1 MDESWRMCMGMST
14 TQHLPRRKSMEN
26 TIFSMNHVTMVMA
39 DHNLDAHDFS
49 DVFGGPPRSVLCRKL
64 SGDFT
69 GSASFYEEVFQP
81 PEFSSS
87 HSMKCGRS
95 LPAFRIPTRGEGFYS
110 DIFGSGDDLRLSRER
125 SRSNS
130 KAKSNSSSV
139 LSSEE
144 LSPLRPVARDDVG
157 LSSFASR
164 LRPINVPCRW
174 NSTTMMA
181 DEEPAK
187 QQGMPEFPSTR
198 SFYNENLYME
208 NENNFDNLM
217 RSSSYYGFC
226 RRASSPEI
234 ISLEPHSFRSVKISA
249 DDLEFNSPSSP
260 ASSLFQEPE
269 ATAGVRSDSV
279 QQQEQDEDEDE
290 DKDEDEDEVMS
301 SYVIEINS
309 DLREGT
315 GEAVSIDEAIAWAK
329 ERYNTQSSER
339 DHEKYQPIG
348 TEARSNAHESFDQ
361 QMDGHGTMQSPM
373 EEEQKKLKAKE
384 EKERSEEHI
393 KMWLLDEDVK
403 LWSSGKEN
411 NIRLLLSTLH
421 HILWPN
427 SGWHMIPLTSLIE
440 SSQVKKAYQKARLCL
455 HPDKLQQRG
464 ATLSQK
470 YVAEKA
476 FSILQDGW
484 DAFISQD
491 VFFN

>member
-1 MDESWRMCMGMST
+1 MDESWRMCMGMPT
-14 TQHLPRRKSMEN
+14 THHLPRRKSMEN
-26 TIFSMNHVTMVMA
+26 TSFSMNRVTMVMA
-39 DHNLDAHDFS
+39 DNNLDADYFS

-69 GSASFYEEVFQP
+69 RSASFYEEVFRP
-81 PEFSSS
+81 SELSSS
-87 HSMKCGRS
+87 RSMKCGRT
-95 LPAFRIPTRGEGFYS
+95 LPAFRIPSRGEGFYS
-110 DIFGSGDDLRLSRER
+110 DIFGSDDDFRLSRER

-130 KAKSNSSSV
+130 KAKSMSNSSSV
-139 LSSEE
+139 LSSED

-157 LSSFASR
+157 LSSFASK

-174 NSTTMMA
+174 NSTKMMA
-181 DEEPAK
+181 DEEAAK
-187 QQGMPEFPSTR
+187 QQGMPAFPSTR

-208 NENNFDNLM
+208 NDQNNVENLM
-217 RSSSYYGFC
+217 RSTSYYAFS

-249 DDLEFNSPSSP
+249 DDLDQLNSPSSP
-260 ASSLFQEPE
+260 ASSLYQEPE
-269 ATAGVRSDSV
+269 ARPGVFRSNNSM
-279 QQQEQDEDEDE
+279 QQQEEDD
-290 DKDEDEDEVMS
+290 DEDEDEVMS

-309 DLREGT
+309 DLREGS

-329 ERYNTQSSER
+329 ERYNTQSSETE
-339 DHEKYQPIG
+339 HEKEQSVG
-348 TEARSNAHESFDQ
+348 TDQARSTAYESFDRR
-361 QMDGHGTMQSPM
+361 MDGHGKKQSPM
-373 EEEQKKLKAKE
+373 EEWKAEE
-384 EKERSEEHI
+384 EKERSEERI
-393 KMWLLDEDVK
+393 KMGLLDEDVK

-421 HILWPN
+421 HILWQN
-427 SGWHMIPLTSLIE
+427 SGWHMIPLASLAE

-476 FSILQDGW
+476 FSILQDAW
-484 DAFISQD
+484 AAFISQD
-491 VFFN
+491 VVFN

>member
-14 TQHLPRRKSMEN
+14 IQNLPRRKSMED
-26 TIFSMNHVTMVMA
+26 TLFSMNHVTMVVS
-39 DHNLDAHDFS
+39 DHNLDTDDFS

-64 SGDFT
+64 SGDFSR
-69 GSASFYEEVFQP
+69 SASFYQEVFRQ
-81 PEFSSS
+81 PEFISS
-87 HSMKCGRS
+87 HSTKGGRS
-95 LPAFRIPTRGEGFYS
+95 LPAFRIPARREGFYS
-110 DIFGSGDDLRLSRER
+110 DIFGSDDDLRRSRER

-130 KAKSNSSSV
+130 KAKSKSNSSSV

-144 LSPLRPVARDDVG
+144 LSPLRPVVGDDVG
-157 LSSFASR
+157 LSSFASK

-187 QQGMPEFPSTR
+187 QQGMPAFPSSR
-198 SFYNENLYME
+198 SFYNEKLYME
-208 NENNFDNLM
+208 NEYNNVDNLM

-226 RRASSPEI
+226 GRASSPEI

-260 ASSLFQEPE
+260 ASSLCQEPIE
-269 ATAGVRSDSV
+269 ARVGVRSDSM
-279 QQQEQDEDEDE
+279 QEEE
-290 DKDEDEDEVMS
+290 EDEDEVMS

-309 DLREGT
+309 DHREGT
-315 GEAVSIDEAIAWAK
+315 SEAVSIDEAIAWAK
-329 ERYNTQSSER
+329 ERYNTQSSE
-339 DHEKYQPIG
+339 
-348 TEARSNAHESFDQ
+348 TEARSNAHQSFDRR
-361 QMDGHGTMQSPM
+361 MDGHGTMQSPM
-373 EEEQKKLKAKE
+373 EEEQKKSKAEE
-384 EKERSEEHI
+384 EKEISEEPI

-411 NIRLLLSTLH
+411 NIRVLLSTLH

-427 SGWHMIPLTSLIE
+427 SGWHMIPLTSLTE

-464 ATLSQK
+464 STPSQK

-476 FSILQDGW
+476 FSILQDAW
-484 DAFISQD
+484 AAFISQD
-491 VFFN
+491 VYFN

>member
-14 TQHLPRRKSMEN
+14 TQNLPRRKSMEN
-26 TIFSMNHVTMVMA
+26 TIFSMSHFTMVA
-39 DHNLDAHDFS
+39 DHTPDADDFS

-64 SGDFT
+64 SGDFNR
-69 GSASFYEEVFQP
+69 SASFYEEVFRT
-81 PEFSSS
+81 PEFVSS
-87 HSMKCGRS
+87 HSVKGGRI
-95 LPAFRIPTRGEGFYS
+95 LPEFRIPARREGFYS
-110 DIFGSGDDLRLSRER
+110 DIFGSDYNIRRSRER

-144 LSPLRPVARDDVG
+144 LSPLQPAAGDDVG
-157 LSSFASR
+157 LSSFASK

-174 NSTTMMA
+174 NSTKMMA
-181 DEEPAK
+181 DQEPAAAK
-187 QQGMPEFPSTR
+187 HQGMPAFPSSR
-198 SFYNENLYME
+198 SFYNESPYME
-208 NENNFDNLM
+208 NEYNNVDNLM
-217 RSSSYYGFC
+217 RSSSFYGFC
-226 RRASSPEI
+226 RRATSPEI

-260 ASSLFQEPE
+260 ASSLCQEQTE
-269 ATAGVRSDSV
+269 ARVGVPSDSM
-279 QQQEQDEDEDE
+279 QHEEEEEDD
-290 DKDEDEDEVMS
+290 DDDDEDEDEVMS

-309 DLREGT
+309 DFKEGT

-339 DHEKYQPIG
+339 EHEKNLPIE
-348 TEARSNAHESFDQ
+348 TEGRSNANESFDRP
-361 QMDGHGTMQSPM
+361 MDGHGTMQTPM
-373 EEEQKKLKAKE
+373 EEQRQSKAE
-384 EKERSEEHI
+384 EKERSEEQI
-393 KMWLLDEDVK
+393 KMGLLDEDVK

-427 SGWHMIPLTSLIE
+427 SGWQMVPLTSLTE

-476 FSILQDGW
+476 FSILQDAW
-484 DAFISQD
+484 AAFISQD
-491 VFFN
+491 VFI